1 MLTCAAELPEKP
13 TALSACLGRISNA
26 PLDYRSLSSQ
36 LKLRLFPFDAIRL
49 AISIGPIAAAQGK
62 QVDFLK
68 SISLE
73 IGCGFFL
80 FLKGKRA
87 SGLSREVWAGQRKT
101 KA

>member
-26 PLDYRSLSSQ
+26 PLDYRRLSSQ
-36 LKLRLFPFDAIRL
+36 LSRGSFPFDAIAS

-73 IGCGFFL
+73 IGFL
-80 FLKGKRA
+80 FLF
-87 SGLSREVWAGQRKT
+87 LFF
-101 KA
+101 